1 MVEQGEAGDF
11 KGHVVEARFSRW
23 IIVEYNKLAF
33 RQLLNMNGRKE
44 SNSYW
49 ALLMCQAVSYA
60 TFRLLIRIF

>member
-23 IIVEYNKLAF
+23 IIIEYNKLAF

-44 SNSYW
+44 SNSY
-49 ALLMCQAVSYA
+49 
-60 TFRLLIRIF
+60 